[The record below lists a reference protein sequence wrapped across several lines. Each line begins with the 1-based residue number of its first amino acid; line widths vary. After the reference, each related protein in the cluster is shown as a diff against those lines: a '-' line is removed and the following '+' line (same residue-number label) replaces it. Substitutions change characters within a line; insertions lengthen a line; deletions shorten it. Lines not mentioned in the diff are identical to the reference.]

1 MLATGALRPGCMT
14 SGAWAWTDHHTGER
28 VASIGYRGL
37 LKVDEGE
44 LTLNYS
50 HHDRDGERKDV
61 QCVIPLRT
69 VPIHYG
75 GMRWY
80 FVCPYTGRRALKLYK
95 WSGIERFCHR
105 TAIRPLPTY
114 ASQRV
119 GGHDRI
125 NAQRWALRHRLGD
138 SCSDLFGEPIKPK
151 RMRWRTFQK
160 YLDWDAELDERDALY
175 LCRLLGRLSI
185 ASGIDDPG

>member
-1 MLATGALRPGCMT
+1 MLAAGALRPGSTT
-14 SGAWAWTDHHTGER
+14 SGAWTWTDHDSGER
-28 VASIGYRGL
+28 VASVGYRGL
-37 LKVDEGE
+37 LKVREGE

-50 HHDRDGERKDV
+50 HPDGDGERKNV

-69 VPIHYG
+69 TSLNYG
-75 GMRWY
+75 GIRWY

-119 GGHDRI
+119 GGHERI
-125 NAQRWALRHRLGD
+125 NAQRWALRRRLGD
-138 SCSDLFGEPIKPK
+138 SWSDLFGEPIRPK

-160 YLDWDAELDERDALY
+160 FLSRDAELDERDALY
-175 LCRLLGRLSI
+175 LCRLLGRLGI
-185 ASGIDDPG
+185 ASDSDGRG